1 MIITIG
7 RQCGCSGDEVGRK
20 LSKLL
25 NIPFY
30 TKKDLIGLAREKKI
44 YEKYPFY
51 FGEEPVN
58 AMVSFSLAAMIS
70 SLSVCSV
77 QMQTPYK
84 SM

>member
-30 TKKDLIGLAREKKI
+30 TKKDLIGLAREKRYTRSI
-44 YEKYPFY
+44 HFIL
-51 FGEEPVN
+51 VR
-58 AMVSFSLAAMIS
+58 SRL
-70 SLSVCSV
+70 
-77 QMQTPYK
+77 TPW
-84 SM
+84 